1 MKPYTTVLAS
11 LAAAALGVSGLLLI
25 TNEAN
30 SPTAGVNR
38 SSANAQS
45 APSSNEATR
54 FQSPPTASLPQKH
67 LAPAAAQADAE
78 SAYELVAINM
88 RCQIDREAGSGHIP
102 LASEGLCKDL
112 ALKPLSR
119 EEIFKAITYAAEN
132 GSVKAQLDYSVYAA
146 RIFEDEKYAFDTDLI
161 REYKENTVRFLEAAA
176 SSGHTE
182 AYVQLSDVYKYGS
195 IAPKDPAMSYAYA
208 EAYVRTN
215 SSPRAASYLRAVS
228 SGLDGAQLRRGK
240 VITSQILNKR
250 SSSR

>member
-1 MKPYTTVLAS
+1 MKRKTIALAS
-11 LAAAALGVSGLLLI
+11 VAVALALAGASFFLI
-25 TNEAN
+25 RNDTRSAPSQATQSFRNE
-30 SPTAGVNR
+30 R
-38 SSANAQS
+38 Q
-45 APSSNEATR
+45 APSSNELAHL
-54 FQSPPTASLPQKH
+54 QPASTASLSQKDIT
-67 LAPAAAQADAE
+67 AVAAQTDAE
-78 SAYELVAINM
+78 SAYELVSTNS
-88 RCQIDREAGSGHIP
+88 RCQIDREAGSGHIRLVP
-102 LASEGLCKDL
+102 EGLCKDL
-112 ALKPLSR
+112 SIEPLSR

-240 VITSQILNKR
+240 EIANQILNKR
-250 SSSR
+250 S